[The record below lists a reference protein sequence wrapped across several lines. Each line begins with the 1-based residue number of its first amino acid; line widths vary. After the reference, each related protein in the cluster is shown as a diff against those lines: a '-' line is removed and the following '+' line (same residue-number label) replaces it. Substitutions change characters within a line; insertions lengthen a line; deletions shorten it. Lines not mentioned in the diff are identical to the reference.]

1 MIKTTW
7 TKYNLQ
13 VHIHLLLSEERHP
26 RKSEVMSVHKHIL
39 DKQVWRAA
47 MLLKQT

>member
-13 VHIHLLLSEERHP
+13 VHSYLLLSEERHP
-26 RKSEVMSVHKHIL
+26 RKSEVMSVYKHIL
-39 DKQVWRAA
+39 DKQVWWAA